1 MNFKKLLFVGLSFV
15 LANSIVG
22 CDRPSG
28 GSKTE
33 VKDVNLA
40 AATYEVQ
47 GEEDFNRDLF
57 YMNTLEF
64 LVADPTVVY
73 AEHAEDPSQEGYFYA
88 YGTSDLI
95 GCHGI
100 QT

>member
-1 MNFKKLLFVGLSFV
+1 MNFKKFLFVALSFV

-22 CDRPSG
+22 CDRTSG
-28 GSKTE
+28 TKTE
-33 VKDVNLA
+33 VKDVKLA

-88 YGTSDLI
+88 YGTSVFKL
-95 GCHGI
+95 GEVK
-100 QT
+100 T